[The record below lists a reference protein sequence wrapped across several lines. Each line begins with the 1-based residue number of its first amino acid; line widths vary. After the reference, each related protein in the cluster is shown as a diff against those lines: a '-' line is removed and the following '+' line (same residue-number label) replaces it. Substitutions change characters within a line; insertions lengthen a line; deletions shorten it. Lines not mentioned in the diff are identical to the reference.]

1 MNILLTLLGAAFGIG
16 GFVCGIIILIEAFKD
31 EVWKGFVCLLCGFY
45 MLWYALCSGMPSL
58 TSSTTTSGALSSAGF
73 LAASSRPVCLTLFV
87 RVPQKDC

>member
-45 MLWYALCSGMPSL
+45 TLWYAFTDFEHDNKWGVVLGWLFGSIIASG
-58 TSSTTTSGALSSAGF
+58 
-73 LAASSRPVCLTLFV
+73 LFNLI
-87 RVPQKDC
+87 R

>member
-45 MLWYALCSGMPSL
+45 MLWYAFTDFEHDNKWGVVLGWLFGSVIASG
-58 TSSTTTSGALSSAGF
+58 
-73 LAASSRPVCLTLFV
+73 LFNLI
-87 RVPQKDC
+87 R